1 MFHLKYSKQ
10 IITGWCFVISALLLV
25 LTVSSFEELIN
36 NSFRW
41 DGEDGVPLFYMLP
54 VDISHFEIACLTVG
68 FVLAAAAFAFIIAIN
83 YSTALHIPNKTR
95 VILNVSGLSL
105 LILLIAA
112 TIYFII
118 NTPIDCAAK
127 WNVSFTMT
135 DGSVASR
142 GITQVQYYLFYVLGI
157 LSFITAIP
165 VSIVSRSLS
174 IKSVLL
180 IIGLSVTFITFY
192 RYLINDS
199 QTLIAGI
206 IVLTINTAIYFW
218 SGIYLRRN

>member
-25 LTVSSFEELIN
+25 LTVSSFEELID

-41 DGEDGVPLFYMLP
+41 DGEDGMPLFYMLP
-54 VDISHFEIACLTVG
+54 VDISNLEIASLTGG
-68 FVLAAAAFAFIIAIN
+68 FVLAAAASASIIAIN
-83 YSTALHIPNKTR
+83 YLPAFYLASKKRL
-95 VILNVSGLSL
+95 ILNVYGISL
-105 LILLIAA
+105 LILLITA

-142 GITQVQYYLFYVLGI
+142 GITQFQYYLFYVLGI
-157 LSFITAIP
+157 LSFITAFP
-165 VSIVSRSLS
+165 LLIVNKSLS
-174 IKSVLL
+174 INSVLL
-180 IIGLSVTFITFY
+180 VIGFSLTSFTVY
-192 RYLINDS
+192 QYLIDDS
-199 QTLIAGI
+199 QRLIAGI
-206 IVLTINTAIYFW
+206 IVLTINTAIYF
-218 SGIYLRRN
+218 SSAIYLRRN